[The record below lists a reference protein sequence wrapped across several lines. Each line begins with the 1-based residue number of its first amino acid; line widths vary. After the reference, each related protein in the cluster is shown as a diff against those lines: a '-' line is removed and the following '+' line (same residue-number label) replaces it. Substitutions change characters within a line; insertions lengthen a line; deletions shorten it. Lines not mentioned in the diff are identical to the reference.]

1 MDALSGRELPVV
13 MQALFLYYF
22 FTADGAPLSNQWISF
37 SELQTDD
44 GWAIKDI
51 LSHLVRWEAELVK
64 LLWQLRQ
71 GQRPTTVH
79 FTGTDIDEINSRW
92 LAEDRSRPLERI
104 LDDFQGVRRQ
114 TIRRI
119 ESFSDQELNDPQHY
133 PWLKGEPLAEWV
145 AEDSFKH
152 EAEHLS
158 QITELQDKKQ
168 EK

>member
-1 MDALSGRELPVV
+1 MNKAMLISALEDSHKKLTEK
-13 MQALFLYYF
+13 
-22 FTADGAPLSNQWISF
+22 LSNF
-37 SELQTDD
+37 SDQEMTELQTDD

-79 FTGTDIDEINSRW
+79 FTGMDIDEINSRW

-119 ESFSDQELNDPQHY
+119 GSFSDQELNDPQRY
-133 PWLKGEPLAEWV
+133 PWLKGQSLSEWV
-145 AEDSFKH
+145 AEDSFEH
-152 EAEHLS
+152 EAEHLR